1 MMFLP
6 SYLLIITK
14 LDSFISYVM
23 IFMFQCLIISSF
35 YYFISMISSSS
46 LIGLMVIICY
56 LFIFTYIFLNPCIGN
71 IILINRPIEYIPEYY
86 FVSHTIIAVICTVV
100 GRIFEKNG
108 EDSSRKDESFGIIIY
123 GCMGFLFLDENGSQI
138 RVALCS

>member
-1 MMFLP
+1 MG
-6 SYLLIITK
+6 IQKI
-14 LDSFISYVM
+14 DSFISYIM

-35 YYFISMISSSS
+35 YYFISRISSSS

-71 IILINRPIEYIPEYY
+71 IILINRSIEYIPKYY

-100 GRIFEKNG
+100 GRIFEKKYN
-108 EDSSRKDESFGIIIY
+108 
-123 GCMGFLFLDENGSQI
+123 
-138 RVALCS
+138 